1 MTSSTLGMNTTVS
14 CDLVPHYQEA
24 CFAARVLSVRHALHF
39 LLCLM
44 LKDITIFWLIHLLYD
59 IKLVNED
66 FCYME
71 NGHIRVWVL
80 HYLHLVHKFMWNRL
94 SQYLIL
100 RSLMDSRCVKFVLY
114 FVVTSVLFEVDDI
127 FLFHFTINDWR
138 YLTILRPW
146 KGPTHCSPL
155 QLPQASVLSTPAY
168 FPVSSNQECWY

>member
-100 RSLMDSRCVKFVLY
+100 RSLMDSRCVKLCTLFCCHICIVWSRWHLSVSFY
-114 FVVTSVLFEVDDI
+114 HQWLEIFNHTEAMEGSHALFPPAATS
-127 FLFHFTINDWR
+127 
-138 YLTILRPW
+138 
-146 KGPTHCSPL
+146 S
-155 QLPQASVLSTPAY
+155 
-168 FPVSSNQECWY
+168 